1 MNKLKLK
8 KRLQYIAFLLP
19 AGFPLVLF
27 WIYPIV
33 RTIHLSFTDWDYMT
47 PEYNYVGFQNYG
59 SMLSDEAFYEA
70 LKVTIWFGLG
80 TVLPTLIL
88 GMLLALLIQQLG
100 KGSTFYKA
108 LIFSPWITP
117 TVAVAIVW
125 TWIYEPDAGFANML
139 LQWLGFEGSA
149 WIHSSQT
156 ALLSVIIMTVW
167 KNAGYAML
175 FYIGALGRVPEELY
189 EAAAIDGSG
198 KIKRFFGITLPLVS
212 PTTLLLMIML
222 TIQSLQAYD
231 QIQVLTQGGPSGS
244 TRTLLYRYY
253 QLAFEQ
259 FNMGEASVN
268 VAALLILTV
277 LLSVLQLWVSKR
289 HVHYQ

>member
-1 MNKLKLK
+1 
-8 KRLQYIAFLLP
+8 
-19 AGFPLVLF
+19 
-27 WIYPIV
+27 
-33 RTIHLSFTDWDYMT
+33 
-47 PEYNYVGFQNYG
+47 
-59 SMLSDEAFYEA
+59 
-70 LKVTIWFGLG
+70 
-80 TVLPTLIL
+80 
-88 GMLLALLIQQLG
+88 
-100 KGSTFYKA
+100 
-108 LIFSPWITP
+108 
-117 TVAVAIVW
+117 
-125 TWIYEPDAGFANML
+125 
-139 LQWLGFEGSA
+139 
-149 WIHSSQT
+149 T

-198 KIKRFFGITLPLVS
+198 KIKKFFGITLPLVS

-259 FNMGEASVN
+259 FNMGEASAN
-268 VAALLILTV
+268 VVALLILTV

-289 HVHYQ
+289 YVHYQ

>member
-1 MNKLKLK
+1 MNKAKLK
-8 KRLQYIAFLLP
+8 KKIEYIGFLLP

-27 WIYPIV
+27 WIYPIM

-47 PEYNYVGFQNYG
+47 PYYNFVGFRNY
-59 SMLSDEAFYEA
+59 STMLMDTSFYEA
-70 LKVTIWFGLG
+70 LKVTIWFGVG
-80 TVLPTLIL
+80 TVIPTIVL
-88 GMLLALLIQQLG
+88 GLLLALLIQELG
-100 KGSTFYKA
+100 GGSTFYKA

-125 TWIYEPDAGFANML
+125 TWIYEPDTGFANIL
-139 LQWLGFEGSA
+139 LQCLGLEGSR

-156 ALLSVIIMTVW
+156 ALLAVIIMTVW
-167 KNAGYAML
+167 KSVGYAML
-175 FYIGALGRVPEELY
+175 FYIGALHKVPEELY
-189 EAAAIDGSG
+189 EAASMDGAG
-198 KIKRFFGITLPLVS
+198 KIKRFFSITLPMVS
-212 PTTLLLMIML
+212 PTTLLLTIML

-259 FNMGEASVN
+259 FDMGEASAN
-268 VAALLILTV
+268 VVALLILTAV
-277 LLSVLQLWVSKR
+277 LSVLQLWCSKKL
-289 HVHYQ
+289 VHYQ

>member
-1 MNKLKLK
+1 MNKIRLK
-8 KRLQYIAFLLP
+8 KRIEYICFLFP

-27 WIYPIV
+27 WIYPIG
-33 RTIHLSFTDWDYMT
+33 RTILLSFTDWDYMM
-47 PEYNYVGFQNYG
+47 PEYHWVGLRNYH
-59 SMLSDEAFYEA
+59 SMLTDTAFYEA

-80 TVLPTLIL
+80 TVLPTIL
-88 GMLLALLIQQLG
+88 LGLLAALLIRQLG
-100 KGSTFYKA
+100 RGSAFYKA

-125 TWIYEPDAGFANML
+125 TWIYEPDAGFANAL
-139 LQWLGFEGSA
+139 LQWLGMEGSQ
-149 WIHSSQT
+149 WVHSSQT

-167 KNAGYAML
+167 KSVGYAML
-175 FYIGALGRVPEELY
+175 FYIGALARVPEELY
-189 EAAAIDGSG
+189 EATAMDGAG
-198 KIKRFFGITLPLVS
+198 KIKQFFSVTLPMVS
-212 PTTLLLMIML
+212 PTTLLLAIML

-259 FNMGEASVN
+259 FNMGEASAN
-268 VAALLILTV
+268 VVALLILTV
-277 LLSVLQLWVSKR
+277 LLSVLQFWCSRKL
-289 HVHYQ
+289 VHYQ